1 MVLKQYFPEVTPML
15 AQLQSDMK
23 QALKAGEKQK
33 LSTIRMLLSAIKNE
47 AIEKRKDLT
56 DEEILTV
63 IQREIKQRRNA
74 IEEFKKGNREDLV
87 TESETEI
94 SWLEAYL
101 PAQLSDDE
109 LDALVRQVISDLSA
123 TSQEFGKVMGKLM
136 PLVKGKADGNRVQAA
151 VKKSLS

>member
-1 MVLKQYFPEVTPML
+1 ML

-33 LSTIRMLLSAIKNE
+33 LSTIRMLLSATKNE
-47 AIEKRKDLT
+47 AIEKRKELT

-94 SWLEAYL
+94 AWLEAYL
-101 PAQLSDDE
+101 PAQLSDEE
-109 LDALVRQVISDLSA
+109 LDTLVRQVITELIA
-123 TSQEFGKVMGKLM
+123 TPQEFGRVMGKLM
-136 PLVKGKADGNRVQAA
+136 PLVKGKADGTRVQAA
-151 VKKSLS
+151 VKKNLS

>member
-1 MVLKQYFPEVTPML
+1 ML
-15 AQLQSDMK
+15 AQLQNDMK
-23 QALKAGEKQK
+23 LALKAGEKQK

-47 AIEKRKDLT
+47 AIEKRKELT

-94 SWLEAYL
+94 AWLEAYL
-101 PAQLSDDE
+101 PAQLSDEE
-109 LDALVRQVISDLSA
+109 LDTLVRQVITELNA
-123 TSQEFGKVMGKLM
+123 TPQEFGKVMGKLM
-136 PLVKGKADGNRVQAA
+136 PLVKGKADGTRVKAA
-151 VKKSLS
+151 VKKNLS

>member
-1 MVLKQYFPEVTPML
+1 ML
-15 AQLQSDMK
+15 VQLQSDMK

-47 AIEKRKDLT
+47 AIEKRKELT

-87 TESETEI
+87 AESETEI
-94 SWLEAYL
+94 AWLEAYL

-109 LDALVRQVISDLSA
+109 LDALAHQVITDLHA
-123 TSQEFGKVMGKLM
+123 TTQEFGKVMGKLM
-136 PLVKGKADGNRVQAA
+136 PLVKGKADGNRVQFA
-151 VKKSLS
+151 VKKNLS

>member
-1 MVLKQYFPEVTPML
+1 ML

-47 AIEKRKDLT
+47 AIEKRKELT

-94 SWLEAYL
+94 AWLEAYL
-101 PAQLSDDE
+101 PAQLSDEE
-109 LDALVRQVISDLSA
+109 LDTLVRQVITELIA
-123 TSQEFGKVMGKLM
+123 TPQEFGRVMGKLM
-136 PLVKGKADGNRVQAA
+136 PLVKGKADGTRVQAA
-151 VKKSLS
+151 VKKNLS

>member
-1 MVLKQYFPEVTPML
+1 ML

-47 AIEKRKDLT
+47 SIEKRKELT

-74 IEEFKKGNREDLV
+74 IEEFKKGNRADLV
-87 TESETEI
+87 NESETEI
-94 SWLEAYL
+94 AWLEAYL

-109 LDALVRQVISDLSA
+109 LDTLVHQVITDLNA
-123 TSQEFGKVMGKLM
+123 TPQEFGKVMGKLI
-136 PLVKGKADGNRVQAA
+136 DR
-151 VKKSLS
+151 KSVV